1 MNPHIRQS
9 AESAEQNLLLAKRK
23 KNPIWMKPWRWLKCL
38 ISFESTIS
46 WSLPFNRTWRFSLCK
61 QHSLRLLAG
70 VHSWAMLAPFVVGV
84 KLLITLV
91 TLILVT
97 SWKVDIL
104 HMLKR
109 IIPKSADLATQVA
122 LNLPNVFP
130 FSDLAGVSMQ
140 ILLNFSSVFQ
150 TGLQPIIPHMQCSQ
164 ILHGEKIK
172 ESCSHFGFELSW
184 GQIRGCQLKMTY

>member
-1 MNPHIRQS
+1 MQS
-9 AESAEQNLLLAKRK
+9 KIFFSQRER

-84 KLLITLV
+84 KLLITMV

-104 HMLKR
+104 HMPNR
-109 IIPKSADLATQVA
+109 IPPLWAHLATEIA
-122 LNLPNVFP
+122 LKLPNVFP
-130 FSDLAGVSMQ
+130 FCDFAGESMQ
-140 ILLNFSSVFQ
+140 ILLNFSSIFPTCMQ
-150 TGLQPIIPHMQCSQ
+150 SILLLQHLQCSRK
-164 ILHGEKIK
+164 LHEEKIK
-172 ESCSHFGFELSW
+172 VKLLSHFFLTSTVW
-184 GQIRGCQLKMTY
+184 CV